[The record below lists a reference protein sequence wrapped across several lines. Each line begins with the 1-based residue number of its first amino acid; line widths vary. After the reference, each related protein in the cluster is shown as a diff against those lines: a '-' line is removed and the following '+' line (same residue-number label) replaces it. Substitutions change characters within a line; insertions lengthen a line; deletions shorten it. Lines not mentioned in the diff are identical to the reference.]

1 MTLRIVFMGTPD
13 FAVPTLARVAAA
25 HAVVAAY
32 SRAPAASGRGLRTRP
47 SPVQAAAEEL
57 GVPVATPAGLK
68 GEDAVASLRALRPD
82 VVVVVAYGLLLPPAI
97 LAVPPRGCLNL
108 HASLLPRWRGAAP
121 IHRAVMAGDARSGVA
136 VMRMEAGLDTG
147 PVALV
152 EEVEIGPDETT
163 GELHDRLA
171 LLGADAMARALDAV
185 AAGTAR
191 FAPQPDEGIV
201 YARKIANEEA
211 RIAFD
216 RPARAVH
223 DQVRGLSPWPGA
235 FVEADLG
242 RGPERLKVVR
252 TEIGGERGPPGIV
265 PGTWLGDGEIAC
277 REGSVRLL
285 TVQRAGR
292 APMPAAEFLRG
303 VRIAP
308 GTILTSIS

>member
-1 MTLRIVFMGTPD
+1 MTLRVVFMGTPD
-13 FAVPTLARVAAA
+13 FAVPTLARVAAV

-47 SPVQAAAEEL
+47 SPVQAAADEL

-97 LAVPPRGCLNL
+97 LAVPPAGCLNL

-121 IHRAVMAGDARSGVA
+121 IHRAVMAGDAHTGVA

-147 PVALV
+147 PVALA
-152 EEVEIGPDETT
+152 EEVGIGPDETT

-185 AAGTAR
+185 EAGSAR
-191 FAPQPDEGIV
+191 FAAQPEDGVI
-201 YARKIANEEA
+201 YAHKIANEEA

-242 RGPERLKVVR
+242 RGPERLKVLR
-252 TEIGGERGPPGIV
+252 TEIGGGRGAPGI
-265 PGTWLGDGEIAC
+265 WLGEGEIAC
-277 REGSVRLL
+277 REGSVRLV

-308 GTILTSIS
+308 GTVLTSIS